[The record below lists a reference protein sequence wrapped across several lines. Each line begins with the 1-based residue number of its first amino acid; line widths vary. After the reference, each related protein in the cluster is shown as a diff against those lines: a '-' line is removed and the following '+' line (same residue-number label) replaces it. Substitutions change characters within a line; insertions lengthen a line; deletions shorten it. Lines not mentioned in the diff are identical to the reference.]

1 MKRIYNVLSKCILTI
16 VQFWVVIDL
25 VWIFR
30 ILINDGKINGNNGN
44 VLYFQFIVLVLIFF
58 ILIQPKTPVN
68 HTLPDIFKIKLVP
81 ESYVY
86 ENHD

>member
-58 ILIQPKTPVN
+58 ILINMESLIKK
-68 HTLPDIFKIKLVP
+68 IFK
-81 ESYVY
+81 
-86 ENHD
+86 